1 MPTARPRRSASRTA
15 PATPRD
21 TRTRR
26 PPLRSATA
34 PRQALCPAPA
44 LPSPVGVDAIL
55 GPGPDGLPF
64 NPQIGKSHSWD
75 FRIATSVQ
83 ALKLEPTVPG
93 GLPFLMAVD
102 CGVMLRVAARAG
114 SQPPDPEPIAGAPD
128 RDKRS
133 GRAVLGTLPFLTTVE

>member
-15 PATPRD
+15 HASPRD

-44 LPSPVGVDAIL
+44 LPSPVGVDGIL
-55 GPGPDGLPF
+55 GPGPDGLRF
-64 NPQIGKSHSWD
+64 SPQIRKSHSWD

-93 GLPFLMAVD
+93 GLPFVMAVD
-102 CGVMLRVAARAG
+102 CGVLVQMALRAA
-114 SQPPDPEPIAGAPD
+114 SQPADPEIPTAVDRGALL
-128 RDKRS
+128 RS
-133 GRAVLGTLPFLTTVE
+133 LL